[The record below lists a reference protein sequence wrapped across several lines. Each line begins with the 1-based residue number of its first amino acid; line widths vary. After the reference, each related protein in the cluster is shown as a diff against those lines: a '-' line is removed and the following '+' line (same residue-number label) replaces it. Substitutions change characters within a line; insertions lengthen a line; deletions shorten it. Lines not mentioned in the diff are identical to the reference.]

1 MFEMFTNSVSLFL
14 KGRLFRDP
22 SHVLK
27 QSAIG
32 IFVTVILA
40 LGLQSLGLSVLFSVS
55 LASFAGGLLQPW
67 LFRNLKYA

>member
-27 QSAIG
+27 QSTIG
-32 IFVTVILA
+32 IFATLILA
-40 LGLQSLGLSVLFSVS
+40 LGLHYLGFGILVSVS

>member
-22 SHVLK
+22 GHVLK

-32 IFVTVILA
+32 IFATLFLA
-40 LGLQSLGLSVLFSVS
+40 LGLQSLGLSVLVSVS

>member
-1 MFEMFTNSVSLFL
+1 MFEMFINAVSLFL

-32 IFVTVILA
+32 IFATVILA
-40 LGLQSLGLSVLFSVS
+40 IGLQNLGLSILVSVS
-55 LASFAGGLLQPW
+55 LASFGGGLLQPW